1 MKHITREITEEEYK
15 QAQEKGSDSLVP
27 EYVVCG
33 YGLYGS
39 NVYEQDGKY
48 FLKWVQGASCD

>member
-1 MKHITREITEEEYK
+1 MKCITKEITEEEYQ

-39 NVYEQDGKY
+39 DVFEQFGKY
-48 FLKWVQGASCD
+48 FLRWYQGDSCD

>member
-1 MKHITREITEEEYK
+1 MKHITTEITKEEYDK
-15 QAQEKGSDSLVP
+15 AQKEGSDSLVP

-39 NVYEQDGKY
+39 RVYEEDGKFY
-48 FLKWVQGASCD
+48 LKWEQGDSCD

>member
-1 MKHITREITEEEYK
+1 MKHITKEITEEEYK
-15 QAQEKGSDSLVP
+15 QAQENGSDSLVP

-48 FLKWVQGASCD
+48 FLKWEQGDSCD